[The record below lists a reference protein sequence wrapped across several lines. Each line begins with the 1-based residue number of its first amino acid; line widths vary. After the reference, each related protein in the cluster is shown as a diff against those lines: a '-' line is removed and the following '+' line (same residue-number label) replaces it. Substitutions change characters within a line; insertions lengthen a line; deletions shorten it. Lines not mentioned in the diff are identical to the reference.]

1 MGHYRYLYHKLFLA
15 TKLIRNSG
23 LRKKSQAP
31 AALTFEDINRA
42 GPGGDMFGTTDVMVK
57 YVLEGHDH
65 GVNWASFHP
74 TLPLIISAGDDRQVK
89 LWRMNGKIYTMRNKK
104 DKFTENLI

>member
-1 MGHYRYLYHKLFLA
+1 MYN
-15 TKLIRNSG
+15 IG

-31 AALTFEDINRA
+31 TAMTMDDMGRP

-89 LWRMNGKIYTMRNKK
+89 LWRMNGKKK
-104 DKFTENLI
+104 TKYIAREKKEIRKGGKQRETERENDFFFWYR